1 MRKKHEFPGG
11 FDAKKWRISEVSVNL
26 TGNPGGVNFKKN
38 RYPQQWIFFFRENPM
53 YYRYGFRPCDL
64 VQIVAN

>member
-11 FDAKKWRISEVSVNL
+11 FDAKKMENFRSLGKFDWKSR
-26 TGNPGGVNFKKN
+26 GVNFKKIDILN
-38 RYPQQWIFFFRENPM
+38 SGFFFLENPM